1 MSLGDFL
8 KETIMTNGQAEA
20 PASLEPASIMGS
32 FRNIGEPLRF
42 TNVEPLAG
50 FSAEAAK
57 GGQQIRIWTKLALTS
72 DEPLFHRLVENLA
85 NVISHM
91 AKQAGLGVNLRRA
104 DTVLLVL
111 KPDAT
116 AELWVDT
123 AAVSIRCAIKRAIV
137 AGTVVFEH
145 DIADVTGMSFPCVTF
160 GMADKVLCLFR
171 EDWRFGFAFDMNPEG
186 KLDLEGFTT
195 TLGTLYR
202 ELRYKHLYDAISEPA
217 VFDNLLTAG
226 WFPFVEIISAEFRD
240 LLHHCE
246 AGFNI
251 GEVEDKIIAKFDDAR
266 MQRILERWVAK
277 PHFAAKADLLSAAIS
292 AFRNKEPV
300 AVIKILLTE
309 IEGVLNDAHRAVH
322 GGQGAKLKDLLTF
335 AEVSAERKAGG
346 SNTLLFPKAFGR
358 YLREHTF
365 ANFDPIAQT
374 GTAGSRHAVG
384 HGAAS
389 QDSYTMPRAL
399 QAVLTL
405 DQLAFYT

>member
-1 MSLGDFL
+1 MAD
-8 KETIMTNGQAEA
+8 GQEES
-20 PASLEPASIMGS
+20 PASAGRPPITGS
-32 FRNIGEPLRF
+32 VRNIGEPLRF

-50 FSAEAAK
+50 FTAEAAK
-57 GGQQIRIWTKLALTS
+57 GGQQIKVWTKLALTS
-72 DEPLFHRLVENLA
+72 DKPLFHRLVENLA
-85 NVISHM
+85 NVINHM
-91 AKQAGLGVNLRRA
+91 AQQAGIGVNLRRA

-111 KPDAT
+111 KSDAT
-116 AELWVDT
+116 AELWLDT
-123 AAVSIRCAIKRAIV
+123 AAVSIRCAVKRAIA

-145 DIADVTGMSFPCVTF
+145 DIADITGMSFPCVTF
-160 GMADKVLCLFR
+160 GPADKVLCLFR
-171 EDWRFGFAFDMNPEG
+171 VDWHFGFAFDMNPEG

-202 ELRYKHLYDAISEPA
+202 ELRYKHLYDALSEPV
-217 VFDNLLTAG
+217 VFDRLLTAG
-226 WFPFVEIISAEFRD
+226 WFPFAEIITAEFRD
-240 LLHHCE
+240 LLHYCE
-246 AGFNI
+246 AGFNV
-251 GEVEDKIIAKFDDAR
+251 GEIEDKIIAKFDDAR

-277 PHFAAKADLLSAAIS
+277 PHFAAKVDLLNSAIT

-309 IEGVLNDAHRAVH
+309 IEGVLNDAHRAAH
-322 GGQGAKLKDLLTF
+322 GGQGAKLKDLLAF
-335 AEVSAERKAGG
+335 AEASAERKAGG

-389 QDSYTMPRAL
+389 QDSYTIPRAL

>member
-1 MSLGDFL
+1 MADRQ
-8 KETIMTNGQAEA
+8 EEA
-20 PASLEPASIMGS
+20 PASAELAPIVGNV
-32 FRNIGEPLRF
+32 RNIGEPLRF

-50 FSAEAAK
+50 FAAEAAK
-57 GGQQIRIWTKLALTS
+57 SGQQIKVWTKLALTS

-85 NVISHM
+85 NVINQM
-91 AKQAGLGVNLRRA
+91 AQQAGIGVNLRRA

-116 AELWVDT
+116 AELWLDT
-123 AAVSIRCAIKRAIV
+123 AAVSIRCAVKRAIA

-145 DIADVTGMSFPCVTF
+145 DIADVTAMGFPCVTF
-160 GMADKVLCLFR
+160 GMADKVLYLFR

-186 KLDLEGFTT
+186 KLDVEGFTT
-195 TLGTLYR
+195 TLGALYR

-217 VFDNLLTAG
+217 VFDKLLTAG
-226 WFPFVEIISAEFRD
+226 WFPFAEIITAEFRD
-240 LLHHCE
+240 LLQHCE
-246 AGFNI
+246 AGFKI

-277 PHFAAKADLLSAAIS
+277 PHFAAKADLLNAALS

-309 IEGVLNDAHRAVH
+309 IEGVLNDAYRAVH
-322 GGQGAKLKDLLTF
+322 GGQGAKLKDLLAF

-346 SNTLLFPKAFGR
+346 SNTLLFPTAFGR

>member
-1 MSLGDFL
+1 MVD
-8 KETIMTNGQAEA
+8 GQEEARVSAEPPRIA
-20 PASLEPASIMGS
+20 DGV
-32 FRNIGEPLRF
+32 RNIGGPLRF

-50 FSAEAAK
+50 FAAEAAR
-57 GGQQIRIWTKLALTS
+57 GGQQIKVWTKLALTS

-85 NVISHM
+85 NVINHM
-91 AKQAGLGVNLRRA
+91 AQQAGIGVNLRRA
-104 DTVLLVL
+104 DTALLIL

-116 AELWVDT
+116 AELWLDT
-123 AAVSIRCAIKRAIV
+123 AAVSIRCAVKRAIA

-160 GMADKVLCLFR
+160 GPADKVLCLFR
-171 EDWRFGFAFDMNPEG
+171 GDWRFGFAFDMNPEG

-195 TLGTLYR
+195 TLGALYR
-202 ELRYKHLYDAISEPA
+202 ELRYRHLYDALSKPV
-217 VFDNLLTAG
+217 VFDRLLTAG
-226 WFPFVEIISAEFRD
+226 WFPFAEIITAEFRD

-246 AGFNI
+246 AGFNV
-251 GEVEDKIIAKFDDAR
+251 GEIEDKIIAKFDDAR
-266 MQRILERWVAK
+266 MQRFLERWVTK
-277 PHFAAKADLLSAAIS
+277 PHFAAKAGLLNAAIT

-309 IEGVLNDAHRAVH
+309 IEGVLNDAYRAAH
-322 GGQGAKLKDLLTF
+322 SGQGAKLEDLLVF
-335 AEVSAERKAGG
+335 AEASAERKAGG
-346 SNTLLFPKAFGR
+346 SNTLLFPKAFGQ

-384 HGAAS
+384 HGAAP
-389 QDSYTMPRAL
+389 QESYTMPRAL
-399 QAVLTL
+399 QAILTL